1 MRRVY
6 NRSRYLSIGEV
17 WRGAMIQRYMGTGRF
32 YTSNSF
38 IWEIAPEDS
47 WGETN
52 VFRSSF
58 FLNEKLSIFSTNHR
72 FSWQIWPPVSQSY
85 LRAPDLSPDIFS
97 LPRKS
102 RPPRG
107 SWGKGEG
114 LWRWVCDRQQRDVIN
129 DGKPALPTKTTLS
142 IYKLMDGMSLKAN
155 RYLSVQM
162 LFVFLCELSQM
173 GWCKEATLVVAARGA
188 AHRFA

>member
-17 WRGAMIQRYMGTGRF
+17 WLGAMIQRYMGTGRCD
-32 YTSNSF
+32 TSNSF
-38 IWEIAPEDS
+38 MWEIAPKDS

-114 LWRWVCDRQQRDVIN
+114 LWRWVCDRQQRDLLHQWWRTSGSQQN
-129 DGKPALPTKTTLS
+129 NLS
-142 IYKLMDGMSLKAN
+142 IYKLMDGTSLKAN
-155 RYLSVQM
+155 RYLFLYRCF
-162 LFVFLCELSQM
+162 LFVNFHK
-173 GWCKEATLVVAARGA
+173 WADVKEQLWL
-188 AHRFA
+188 